1 MRLGVSGKVLL
12 ALTVLLV
19 AFAGDATFT
28 VLTIHQARQGV
39 LANEAYLDLQG
50 SVDAAWKSLN
60 DFAPSLGRNMRLDPN
75 LALAFRISRKHLD
88 DAVAAIDRFLEKEP
102 SSTRRPDFEATRKQI
117 AALRQQVDTLA
128 AEAGAAEGSASPK
141 ARPEFESHFATL
153 THSLN
158 RLRRPLRGESGQI
171 AQHLTDDEETALQM
185 ALGLGVAGLAI
196 AAAAF
201 LFTLRT
207 LRPLRVLRARAREV
221 AGGDYARRT
230 GVTSRDEIGDLA
242 REFDAM
248 AGAIEEREQRLIRSE
263 RLATVGRMAA
273 QITHEVRNPLAS
285 IGLYAELLG
294 DELADRQVDGVEPK
308 RLVQSIISEVDRLTE
323 ITETYLRFA
332 RLPRPKLEREDLGA
346 IVTGVLEFARA
357 ELAQAGIALDL
368 EVAPGLP
375 DVAADEAQLRQALLN
390 LVRNAREAMSSGGG
404 GRLRVRVE
412 ARDDGAREPG
422 GVASKVAVTIADSG
436 DGIPQEHLK
445 QIFDP
450 FFSTKERGTGLGL
463 ALVQQIVVEHG
474 GRVEVASGAGEGTTF
489 TLSIPTMTSAAAAP
503 AAPTPPGATSE
514 ERGAAGAALAQGG
527 EGATAAR

>member
-1 MRLGVSGKVLL
+1 MLL
-12 ALTVLLV
+12 L

-28 VLTIHQARQGV
+28 VLTIHRARQGV

-60 DFAPSLGRNMRLDPN
+60 DFAPSLRAQHAARSQPRARLPHLAQAPRRRRGRHRSLPREGAGVGAAARL
-75 LALAFRISRKHLD
+75 RG
-88 DAVAAIDRFLEKEP
+88 DAPADRDAA
-102 SSTRRPDFEATRKQI
+102 SSS
-117 AALRQQVDTLA
+117 VDALA
-128 AEAGAAEGSASPK
+128 AEAGAAEGSADPK

-171 AQHLTDDEETALQM
+171 AQRLTDDEETALQM
-185 ALGLGVAGLAI
+185 ALGLGITGLAI

-230 GVTSRDEIGDLA
+230 GVTSHDEIGDLA

-294 DELADRQVDGVEPK
+294 DEIADRGRGTTSRSASSRRSSARSIGSPRSRRRTCASRACRGPSSSARTWARSSRACSSSRAPSSRRPASRSSSTSRRGCPRSRPTRRSSGRRCSTSCATRARPCRRHERAARVAVVARRGAGDGGRERRRGARH
-308 RLVQSIISEVDRLTE
+308 RLRLG
-323 ITETYLRFA
+323 R
-332 RLPRPKLEREDLGA
+332 RHP
-346 IVTGVLEFARA
+346 ARA
-357 ELAQAGIALDL
+357 PRARSSTRSSRRRS
-368 EVAPGLP
+368 
-375 DVAADEAQLRQALLN
+375 AA
-390 LVRNAREAMSSGGG
+390 
-404 GRLRVRVE
+404 
-412 ARDDGAREPG
+412 
-422 GVASKVAVTIADSG
+422 
-436 DGIPQEHLK
+436 
-445 QIFDP
+445 
-450 FFSTKERGTGLGL
+450 RGSGL

-474 GRVEVASGAGEGTTF
+474 GRIEVESGPDAGTTF
-489 TLSIPTMTSAAAAP
+489 SLTFPALRAATEATPRDEP
-503 AAPTPPGATSE
+503 AT
-514 ERGAAGAALAQGG
+514 RGARRRGPALARRGR
-527 EGATAAR
+527 A